1 MSSDAFDRIII
12 RDDLKSS
19 KKCRIRVDICVV
31 VVVVVVV
38 VVFVVVLIVFV
49 RDVVGDVVENIAVP
63 LRQKETNYN
72 V

>member
-19 KKCRIRVDICVV
+19 KKCRIRVDICV

>member
-19 KKCRIRVDICVV
+19 KKCRIRVDIC